1 MRAKKTKLNHL
12 HNMSIFEIVELMNEE
27 DTTVARTIKKNLP
40 EITNA
45 IELITDKLKNNGRL
59 FYVGAGTSGRIGVM
73 DACECVPTFGTSPE
87 LVQSIIAGGQNATN
101 KSQENLEDRTE
112 EGRLALKQVA
122 INKNDVVVGI
132 SASGTTPFVLA
143 AIDYAREKDSATI
156 GFSCS
161 VPSPL
166 LENVKVAIGVKVGPE
181 ILSGSTRLKAGTA
194 QKMILNM
201 ISTTVMVK
209 LGKVYQNMMVDV
221 KTNNNKLMQRAC
233 RIVMELGEVNKKEA
247 SDLLIKTDNQIK
259 TAILMAKFGINLES
273 ANSRLDSVGG
283 YLDQILDDA
292 NL

>member
-27 DTTVARTIKKNLP
+27 DTTVARSVKKNLP
-40 EITNA
+40 EITDA
-45 IELITDKLKNNGRL
+45 IELITNKLKNSGRL

-73 DACECVPTFGTSPE
+73 DACECVPTFGTPPE

-112 EGRLALKQVA
+112 DGRLALKQVA

-143 AIDYAREKDSATI
+143 AIDYAREKNSATI

-233 RIVMELGEVNKKEA
+233 RIVMELGEVNEKEA
-247 SDLLIKTDNQIK
+247 SDLLMKTDNQIK
-259 TAILMAKFGINLES
+259 TAILMAKFGLNLES
-273 ANSRLDSVGG
+273 ANNRLESVGG
-283 YLDQILDDA
+283 YLDQILDDS
-292 NL
+292 

>member
-1 MRAKKTKLNHL
+1 MRAKKPKPNHL

-27 DTTVARTIKKNLP
+27 DTTVARTVKKNIP
-40 EITNA
+40 EITDA
-45 IELITDKLKNNGRL
+45 IELITEKLKNNGRL

-112 EGRLALKQVA
+112 EGMLALKQVA

-143 AIDYAREKDSATI
+143 ALNYARENYSATI

-166 LENVKVAIGVKVGPE
+166 LENVNVAIGVKVGTE

-209 LGKVYQNMMVDV
+209 LGKVYKNMMVDV
-221 KTNNNKLMQRAC
+221 KTNNIKLMQRAC
-233 RIVMELGEVNKKEA
+233 KIVMELGEVNKKDA
-247 SDLLIKTDNQIK
+247 SDLLIKTGNQIK
-259 TAILMAKFGINLES
+259 IAILMARFGLNLES
-273 ANSRLDSVGG
+273 AKKKLESVGG
-283 YLDQILDDA
+283 FLDQILDDS
-292 NL
+292 

>member
-1 MRAKKTKLNHL
+1 MRAKNSKLNHL
-12 HNMSIFEIVELMNEE
+12 HKMSILEIVQIMNEE
-27 DTTVARTIKKNLP
+27 DTSVARTVKKSLT
-40 EITNA
+40 EITDA

-59 FYVGAGTSGRIGVM
+59 FYVGAGTSGRMGVM

-122 INKNDVVVGI
+122 INKHDAVVGI

-156 GFSCS
+156 GFSCN

-166 LENVKVAIGVKVGPE
+166 LENVNVAIGVKVGPE

-201 ISTTVMVK
+201 ISTTIMVK

-221 KTNNNKLMQRAC
+221 QTNNNKLMQRAC

-259 TAILMAKFGINLES
+259 TAILMGKFGLNLES
-273 ANSRLDSVGG
+273 ANKRLESVGG
-283 YLDQILDDA
+283 YLDQILDDS
-292 NL
+292 

>member
-1 MRAKKTKLNHL
+1 MRTEKTKFNHL
-12 HNMSIFEIVELMNEE
+12 HKMSIQEIVGMMNEE
-27 DTTVARTIKKNLP
+27 DASVAKNVKKNLP
-40 EITNA
+40 QISDA

-73 DACECVPTFGTSPE
+73 DACECVPTFGTPPE

-101 KSQENLEDRTE
+101 KSQENLEDRIE

-143 AIDYAREKDSATI
+143 ALDYAREKNATTI
-156 GFSCS
+156 GFSCN
-161 VPSPL
+161 VPSAL

-221 KTNNNKLMQRAC
+221 KSNNKKLMQRAC
-233 RIVMELGEVNKKEA
+233 RIVMKLGEVNMNEA
-247 SDLLIKTDNQIK
+247 TNLLLKTDNQIK
-259 TAILMAKFGINLES
+259 TAILMAKLGLTLES
-273 ANSRLDSVGG
+273 ANKRLESVGG
-283 YLDQILDDA
+283 YLDQILEDS
-292 NL
+292 

>member
-1 MRAKKTKLNHL
+1 MPDTKSNSKINHL
-12 HNMSIFEIVELMNEE
+12 HKMSILEIVQIMNEE
-27 DTTVARTIKKNLP
+27 DRTVARTVKKSLT
-40 EITNA
+40 EISDA

-73 DACECVPTFGTSPE
+73 DACECVPTFGTPPE
-87 LVQSIIAGGQNATN
+87 LVQSIIAGGQIATN

-166 LENVKVAIGVKVGPE
+166 LENVNVAIGVKVGPE

-221 KTNNNKLMQRAC
+221 QTNNNKLLQRAC
-233 RIVMELGEVNKKEA
+233 KIVMELGEVNKKEA
-247 SDLLIKTDNQIK
+247 SELLIKTGNQIK
-259 TAILMAKFGINLES
+259 TAILMAKFGLNMDS
-273 ANSRLDSVGG
+273 ANKKLESVGG
-283 YLDQILDDA
+283 FLDQILDDS
-292 NL
+292 

>member
-1 MRAKKTKLNHL
+1 MRAKKPKLNHL

-27 DTTVARTIKKNLP
+27 DTTVARHVKKNLP
-40 EITNA
+40 EITDA
-45 IELITDKLKNNGRL
+45 IELITDKLKHNGRL

-73 DACECVPTFGTSPE
+73 DACECVPTFGTPPE

-101 KSQENLEDRTE
+101 KSQENVEDRTE

-122 INKNDVVVGI
+122 INKHDVVVGI

-156 GFSCS
+156 GFSCC

-166 LENVKVAIGVKVGPE
+166 LENVNVAIGVKVGPE

-201 ISTTVMVK
+201 ISTAVMVK

-221 KTNNNKLMQRAC
+221 QTNNNKLMQRAC
-233 RIVMELGEVNKKEA
+233 KIVMELGEVNKKEA
-247 SDLLIKTDNQIK
+247 SELLIETGNQIK
-259 TAILMAKFGINLES
+259 TAILMAKFGLNMDS
-273 ANSRLDSVGG
+273 ANKKLESVGG
-283 YLDQILDDA
+283 FLDQILDDS
-292 NL
+292 

>member
-1 MRAKKTKLNHL
+1 MRAKNPKLNHL

-27 DTTVARTIKKNLP
+27 DTTVARTVKKNLP
-40 EITNA
+40 EITDA
-45 IELITDKLKNNGRL
+45 IELITDKLKHNGRL

-143 AIDYAREKDSATI
+143 ALNYAREKYSATI

-166 LENVKVAIGVKVGPE
+166 LENVNVAIGVKVGPE

-209 LGKVYQNMMVDV
+209 LGKVYKNMMVDV

-233 RIVMELGEVNKKEA
+233 KIVMELGEVNKKEA
-247 SDLLIKTDNQIK
+247 SDLLIKTGNQIK
-259 TAILMAKFGINLES
+259 IAILMAKFGLNLES
-273 ANSRLDSVGG
+273 AKKKLESVGG
-283 YLDQILDDA
+283 YLDQILDDS
-292 NL
+292 

>member
-1 MRAKKTKLNHL
+1 MRTKRSKLNHL
-12 HNMSIFEIVELMNEE
+12 HNMSIFEIVKLMNEE
-27 DTTVARTIKKNLP
+27 DTTVAKNVKKNLP
-40 EITNA
+40 EITDA

-143 AIDYAREKDSATI
+143 ALNYARENYSATI

-166 LENVKVAIGVKVGPE
+166 LENVNVAIGVKVGPE

-209 LGKVYQNMMVDV
+209 LGKVYKNMMVDV

-233 RIVMELGEVNKKEA
+233 KIVMELGEVNKKEA

-259 TAILMAKFGINLES
+259 AAILMAKFGLNLES
-273 ANSRLDSVGG
+273 ANNRLESVGG
-283 YLDQILDDA
+283 YLDQILDDS
-292 NL
+292 

>member
-1 MRAKKTKLNHL
+1 MRAKKPKLNHL

-27 DTTVARTIKKNLP
+27 DTTVARSVKKNLP

-45 IELITDKLKNNGRL
+45 IELITEKLKINGRL

-73 DACECVPTFGTSPE
+73 DACECVPTFGTPPE

-112 EGRLALKQVA
+112 DGRLALKQVA
-122 INKNDVVVGI
+122 VNKNDVVVGI

-143 AIDYAREKDSATI
+143 AIDYARKKDSATI

-233 RIVMELGEVNKKEA
+233 RIVMELGEVNEKEA

-259 TAILMAKFGINLES
+259 TAILMAKFDLNLES
-273 ANSRLDSVGG
+273 ANNRLESVGG
-283 YLDQILDDA
+283 YLDQILEDS
-292 NL
+292 

>member
-1 MRAKKTKLNHL
+1 MRAEKTRFNHL
-12 HNMSIFEIVELMNEE
+12 HKMSIQEIVEMMNEE
-27 DTTVARTIKKNLP
+27 DTTVAKNIKNNLP
-40 EITNA
+40 EITDA
-45 IELITDKLKNNGRL
+45 IELITDKLKNDGRL

-73 DACECVPTFGTSPE
+73 DACECVPTFGTPPE
-87 LVQSIIAGGQNATN
+87 LVQSIIAGGQNATSM
-101 KSQENLEDRTE
+101 SQENLEDRTE
-112 EGRLALKQVA
+112 DGRLALKKVV

-143 AIDYAREKDSATI
+143 AIDYARENDSATI
-156 GFSCS
+156 GFSCT

-166 LENVKVAIGVKVGPE
+166 LENVTVAIGVKVGPE

-259 TAILMAKFGINLES
+259 AAILMAKFGLNLES
-273 ANSRLDSVGG
+273 ANNRLESVGG
-283 YLDQILDDA
+283 YLDQILDDS
-292 NL
+292 